1 MQSSYKISRKSLNHN
16 YLNFVEIVNRMSIL
30 MIFRYNIYKN
40 GKRNKMNTLPIF
52 FLKSFF
58 SVGLTI
64 SHLLYCSLSL
74 LVWWAKY
81 LFFMITMHSYFD
93 LLLSPLYVVAL
104 PFRDFTWMISSSQC
118 FTLQLSSFPYM
129 IIAIT
134 HSPSTVLIKR
144 LCFGNCIVLE
154 WSGEGSPYVW

>member
-93 LLLSPLYVVAL
+93 LLLSPLMLL
-104 PFRDFTWMISSSQC
+104 PCPSGTSHGWSPHHNVLLCSSHHFLTW
-118 FTLQLSSFPYM
+118 LLPL
-129 IIAIT
+129 
-134 HSPSTVLIKR
+134 LI
-144 LCFGNCIVLE
+144 LHPQF
-154 WSGEGSPYVW
+154 S